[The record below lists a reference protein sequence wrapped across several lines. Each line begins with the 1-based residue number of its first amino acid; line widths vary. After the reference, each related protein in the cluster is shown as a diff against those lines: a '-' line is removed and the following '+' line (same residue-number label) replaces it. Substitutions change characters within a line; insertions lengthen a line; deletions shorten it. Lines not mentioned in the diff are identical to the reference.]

1 MDRRAMVGGMSASC
15 GHSHPPPT
23 QPGLRRVLW
32 LALAGNASMF
42 ALELASG
49 LQAQSLALWADA
61 IDFFADAMAYAI
73 TLAVLGSSLRA
84 RLRAARFKA
93 LVMAALGL
101 WVLGRAL
108 WQAGTGEALPHAP
121 TMGVVGLLALVVNLG
136 VAWLLYRFREGDAN
150 LKSVWLCSRNDAI
163 GNLAV
168 MAAALGVFGS
178 GSAWPDLLVAALMAL
193 LGLSAARRVWR
204 EADAE
209 NRAHGQGQEQLH
221 MH

>member
-1 MDRRAMVGGMSASC
+1 MLRNGERLHHARPEGSAEPWIAGLWSGGMSASC
-15 GHSHPPPT
+15 GPLASAPPP

-101 WVLGRAL
+101 WVLGARAL
-108 WQAGTGEALPHAP
+108 AG
-121 TMGVVGLLALVVNLG
+121 
-136 VAWLLYRFREGDAN
+136 R
-150 LKSVWLCSRNDAI
+150 
-163 GNLAV
+163 
-168 MAAALGVFGS
+168 
-178 GSAWPDLLVAALMAL
+178 
-193 LGLSAARRVWR
+193 
-204 EADAE
+204 
-209 NRAHGQGQEQLH
+209 
-221 MH
+221 

>member
-108 WQAGTGEALPHAP
+108 WQAGDRRGAAARPDHGRGGTAGAGRQPRRGLAALPLP
-121 TMGVVGLLALVVNLG
+121 RGRREPEVG
-136 VAWLLYRFREGDAN
+136 VAVLAQRRHRQPGGDGGRG
-150 LKSVWLCSRNDAI
+150 WGCS
-163 GNLAV
+163 
-168 MAAALGVFGS
+168 AAAAPGPIC
-178 GSAWPDLLVAALMAL
+178 WW
-193 LGLSAARRVWR
+193 RR
-204 EADAE
+204 
-209 NRAHGQGQEQLH
+209 
-221 MH
+221 

>member
-23 QPGLRRVLW
+23 QLGLRRVLW

-108 WQAGTGEALPHAP
+108 WQAGAGEALPHAP

-136 VAWLLYRFREGDAN
+136 GRQAHAAHSPYLAN
-150 LKSVWLCSRNDAI
+150 RIPSSPRAT
-163 GNLAV
+163 LAR
-168 MAAALGVFGS
+168 LGRHCV
-178 GSAWPDLLVAALMAL
+178 
-193 LGLSAARRVWR
+193 RK
-204 EADAE
+204 
-209 NRAHGQGQEQLH
+209 
-221 MH
+221 